1 MFCPWLIT
9 YGACLLT
16 GSIWQEL
23 WLGGIPLTSTI
34 LQLRDRLVLFAARAR
49 FASQNLSTASNQK
62 KLKDALYN
70 PDFLFGVKRGPKFN
84 ANRSFKNFMP
94 LATKAN
100 WWKHQQ
106 NHLSNTFKTTPR
118 LMFPTWPWPFPCF
131 GQAEG
136 RYFPEFLTNF
146 KLSGCLR
153 CLVLMVQNSQTT
165 TWHKTHVNNG
175 KKNYRFLNWCR
186 TSEPS
191 TTYPWESGGI
201 RDMFLHPRAT
211 PFLNPFP
218 PKKEGYSLEN

>member
-1 MFCPWLIT
+1 MMFCPWLIT

-16 GSIWQEL
+16 GSLWQEV

-62 KLKDALYN
+62 NLKDALYN

-106 NHLSNTFKTTPR
+106 NHLSNTFKQ
-118 LMFPTWPWPFPCF
+118 L
-131 GQAEG
+131 
-136 RYFPEFLTNF
+136 
-146 KLSGCLR
+146 
-153 CLVLMVQNSQTT
+153 LVLCFQL
-165 TWHKTHVNNG
+165 G
-175 KKNYRFLNWCR
+175 RGRFRVLGRPKAVIFLSFYQISSCQGA
-186 TSEPS
+186 
-191 TTYPWESGGI
+191 SG
-201 RDMFLHPRAT
+201 A
-211 PFLNPFP
+211 
-218 PKKEGYSLEN
+218 